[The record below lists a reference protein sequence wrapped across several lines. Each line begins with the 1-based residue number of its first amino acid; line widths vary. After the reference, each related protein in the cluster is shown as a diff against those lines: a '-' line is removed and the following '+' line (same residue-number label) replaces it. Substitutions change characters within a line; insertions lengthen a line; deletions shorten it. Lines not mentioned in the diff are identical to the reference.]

1 MMNAPVGGVV
11 HQYRIPIIS
20 TFALVCALALPVQAL
35 AAGTRVGSTISNTAS
50 ASFDNGAGTQT
61 IDSNTV
67 DLRVDELLDVT
78 VDSSDPADVP
88 SAPGATG
95 QLLTFSLT
103 NNGNGQGSFAL
114 STVANGGG
122 DNFDPTVTQIYLDN
136 GDGVFDAGTDTAYT
150 SGANDPTLDPEA
162 SMAIFLLSTVPGSVA
177 DGDRGIVSLVA
188 ASKTGTGT
196 PGTSFAGPGEGGG
209 DAIVGST
216 GADGQD
222 AGAYAVSAATVS
234 LVKSAVVS
242 DPFGGSEPVPS
253 ATITYTIVATVAGG
267 GSVNGLA
274 VTDNV
279 PADTSYVANLATLGG
294 SPLTDASDGDAGGY
308 NGTKIS
314 VALGTIAGGQT
325 RTVTF
330 QTKIDRWRPYA

>member
-11 HQYRIPIIS
+11 HQYRIPAIS
-20 TFALVCALALPVQAL
+20 TFALVCALALPLQAH
-35 AAGTRVGSTISNTAS
+35 AAGTRAGSTISNTAS

-61 IDSNTV
+61 IDSNQV

-88 SAPGATG
+88 TTPGATG

-103 NNGNGQGSFAL
+103 NNGNGQESFAL

-122 DNFDPTVTQIYLDN
+122 DNFDPAVTQIYLDN
-136 GDGVFDAGTDTAYT
+136 GDGVFDAGTDTIYT
-150 SGANDPTLDPEA
+150 AGANDPVLDPDQ
-162 SMAIFLLSTVPGSVA
+162 SRTIFILSTIPGSVT
-177 DGDRGIVSLVA
+177 DGDRGIVSLLA
-188 ASKTGTGT
+188 ASKTGTGA
-196 PGTSFAGPGEGGG
+196 PGTSFAGAGEGGG
-209 DAIVGST
+209 DAVVGST

-234 LVKSAVVS
+234 LVKSAAVS
-242 DPFGGSEPVPS
+242 DPFGGSEPVPG
-253 ATITYTIVATVAGG
+253 ATITYTIVATVAGSG
-267 GSVNGLA
+267 AVNGLA
-274 VTDNV
+274 ITDTI
-279 PADTSYVANLATLGG
+279 PPDTSYVANSVTLGG
-294 SPLTDASDGDAGGY
+294 ASLTDASDGDAGSY
-308 NGTKIS
+308 NGTLIS

-330 QTKIDRWRPYA
+330 RTKID